1 VLKKFEKWWLEP
13 VQKTGAEQ
21 KSFMSG
27 NKISI
32 QKKLKKIRPIIGAIV
47 LDSVIFT
54 SCSSSIP

>member
-32 QKKLKKIRPIIGAIV
+32 QKKLKK
-47 LDSVIFT
+47 
-54 SCSSSIP
+54 